1 MVVVLVVCLTTVV
14 GTKARL
20 LKSAAAGVI
29 SGMLCLGDPTTVLG
43 TDMPLLDDLNVVQ
56 AQLRKVRREEDN
68 TSAIFK
74 QLEYLLNNFQLPSKI
89 QYTINSVAPEGRACA
104 ITTSGKLS
112 NDLRVITE
120 YYSVF
125 NDGDRNKMMIS
136 DSYPGEKLA
145 FIRLG
150 LQEVDQDFVNFFLC
164 YGKRYPLF

>member
-1 MVVVLVVCLTTVV
+1 MARRIRKVVNNGCRLVVVVVVVLVVCLTTVV

-112 NDLRVITE
+112 NDLRVITGE
-120 YYSVF
+120 PWFRTPPLIPSL
-125 NDGDRNKMMIS
+125 
-136 DSYPGEKLA
+136 YPPSLT
-145 FIRLG
+145 
-150 LQEVDQDFVNFFLC
+150 V
-164 YGKRYPLF
+164 